1 MIFFVLVAV
10 AVIVGMLGSMLGV
23 GGGILLVPI
32 LTLFLDV
39 PVKNAIGTSLVCVV
53 VTSSA
58 SQIVYVARG
67 LTNSRL
73 GMTLEVATTLG
84 ALVGGVTAILVS
96 GRAIFGVFAAVL
108 IYVLDHAWS
117 ASRPSRLPAAPG
129 VGAGRLVSPIPTP
142 ATRSPTASITCPAAW
157 R

>member
-1 MIFFVLVAV
+1 M
-10 AVIVGMLGSMLGV
+10 
-23 GGGILLVPI
+23 PI

-58 SQIVYVARG
+58 SQLVYVARG

-108 IYVLDHAWS
+108 VYVLISMERKPAE
-117 ASRPSRLPAAPG
+117 PLPAPPG
-129 VGAGRLVSPIPTP
+129 VGACRLVPRSGHRGDRHLRR
-142 ATRSPTASITCPAAW
+142 RSPARRLW